1 MSLVIRLFCKYY
13 WYLVLRLKIFSMG
26 EKSTFCI
33 LPWTHLHI
41 LPDAKVLP
49 CCVSPYAEPF
59 GDVSK
64 TTTRVIWNNDF
75 FKRLRLNMLGGK
87 KSETCRRCY
96 ELESCKATSLRLQAN
111 EMLKD
116 SFDVVKS
123 TYQDGSVPKFEM
135 HYLDIRFSNICNLKC
150 LGCSPM
156 LSSKWYEDYEKLY
169 DKKIDHSKILNANEL
184 SINLWEELEEQLP
197 YVKRAYFAGGE
208 PLLMDEHYRC
218 LNYFIEHKKTDVAIS
233 YNTNLSSLK
242 NKNFDVLSYW
252 KQFREIYLSISI
264 DDIEGPGEYFRF
276 GLKWDKLVANILKVK
291 RECPQVSIEI
301 TCTINL
307 FNISRLPEIHGCLRE
322 LDIIQEH
329 NFYMNFLLDPH
340 ELTVN
345 QLPEVIK
352 VHTEKKLMDY
362 LESLT
367 NLVPEKD
374 WQKLIHDFKL
384 QIDFMKKKSD
394 QGLQQK
400 FLYRTRKLD
409 KIRGNSF
416 EKAYPE
422 LAEAFAHEEKSYL

>member
-1 MSLVIRLFCKYY
+1 
-13 WYLVLRLKIFSMG
+13 
-26 EKSTFCI
+26 
-33 LPWTHLHI
+33 
-41 LPDAKVLP
+41 
-49 CCVSPYAEPF
+49 VSPYKEPF
-59 GDVSK
+59 GDLTKSSMK
-64 TTTRVIWNNDF
+64 ETLNNSAF
-75 FKRLRLNMLGGK
+75 RILRMNMLNGK
-87 KSETCRRCY
+87 KNATCQRCY
-96 ELESCKATSLRLQAN
+96 EIEEHGAKSLRQQSN
-111 EMLKD
+111 EMLEN
-116 SFDVVKS
+116 SFDRVKE
-123 TYQDGSVPKFEM
+123 TRRDGGITDLEM

-150 LGCSPM
+150 LGCSPA
-156 LSSKWYEDYEKLY
+156 LSSKWYEDYESLY
-169 DKKIDHSKILNANEL
+169 DKSINHAKILNANDL
-184 SINLWEELEEQLP
+184 SINLWEELQEQLP

-218 LNYFIEHKKTDVAIS
+218 LDYFIDHGKTDVAIS